1 MKKNLRYILIAV
13 VFFVSMFANISV
25 DLSRNTDKTL
35 ALQTTQV
42 VSMAEVSTSTL
53 SIVDSVK
60 FTLSSKA
67 EASSRIERKFK
78 DAQRRVERRT
88 VDRSISRTER
98 NVQRRIDKYIDNF
111 VDLLDP
117 NSYEY
122 RKWSMQ
128 QLFDRLPYG
137 ESTVLVDGS
146 KANILQNVVRKSQNG
161 AIVGYV
167 YKKGVNGRKGP
178 RVGFVIE
185 KVEHVEDI
193 LIRE

>member
-1 MKKNLRYILIAV
+1 MKKHLRYILIAV

-25 DLSRNTDKTL
+25 DLSRGPENYAVL
-35 ALQTTQV
+35 ETTQV
-42 VSMAEVSTSTL
+42 VAKVSTSAPN
-53 SIVDSVK
+53 IVAKSTVK

-67 EASSRIERKFK
+67 EASSRFEREVKK
-78 DAQRRVERRT
+78 AQRRIERNT
-88 VDRSISRTER
+88 VNRSVRRTER
-98 NVQRRIDKYIDNF
+98 NIQRRIDKYIDNF

-137 ESTVLVDGS
+137 ESTVLVVGA
-146 KANILQNVVRKSQNG
+146 KASMLQQVVRKSQNG

-185 KVEHVEDI
+185 KVQNVGDI
-193 LIRE
+193 LIYE